1 MNKMKTV
8 LVARKT
14 LIESWREPQLL
25 LLTLAFPLFMMVL
38 TSMRIF
44 KRNMAE
50 YQISAMY
57 VSLYQRLHGR
67 YYSQLW
73 QLE

>member
-1 MNKMKTV
+1 
-8 LVARKT
+8 
-14 LIESWREPQLL
+14 
-25 LLTLAFPLFMMVL
+25 MMVL
-38 TSMRIF
+38 PSMRIF

-50 YQISAMY
+50 FQISAMY

-73 QLE
+73 QLEKILLERDYSWFDRIKDTFIHKMG